1 MIGARSSNS
10 ENIAGAL
17 RERFDIQFVD
27 RVRIPNPLRL
37 RGIDVVYG
45 VHLQTCSRYI
55 AIAETLHKKT
65 VIHFVGS
72 DAYRYSLES
81 GPRKTFWK
89 HVVNRCGLLFFASSH
104 LRDLVGRKG
113 PTLAIPLHKD
123 LFRKSETSVTP
134 ERDVLYYCPGG
145 ATNARIYRL
154 DWIVDYAC
162 KHPEETIT
170 IIGNPSCPA
179 QYDVGLPNVEV
190 VPSVTHDMMR
200 DVYARH
206 RRLIRMTTQDGMPSM
221 VDEALLCGLDVMFNE
236 KRISQIQPERDPA
249 VFARRFEEELRTVS

>member
-27 RVRIPNPLRL
+27 SVRIPNPRRL

-72 DAYRYSLES
+72 DAYRYSQES

-89 HVVNRCGLLFFASSH
+89 HVVNRCDLLFFVSSH
-104 LRDLVGRKG
+104 LRHLVGKDG

-123 LFRKSETSVTP
+123 LFIEANPIPVKAALAMMGMIEEVS
-134 ERDVLYYCPGG
+134 
-145 ATNARIYRL
+145 RL
-154 DWIVDYAC
+154 
-162 KHPEETIT
+162 P
-170 IIGNPSCPA
+170 
-179 QYDVGLPNVEV
+179 L
-190 VPSVTHDMMR
+190 VPMSDKNREKLRAALTEL
-200 DVYARH
+200 A
-206 RRLIRMTTQDGMPSM
+206 LI
-221 VDEALLCGLDVMFNE
+221 
-236 KRISQIQPERDPA
+236 
-249 VFARRFEEELRTVS
+249 